1 MEVGIANLPHEIVR
15 QCLLRVNYNSHDN
28 LKVVCRNWET
38 MLTSPLFYEDR
49 KISGTS
55 EQFICLLQAISQGQ
69 SPQDKRQR
77 SPAYGLTLYYPLED
91 AWDSLPSI
99 PYFSGGIPLFCQ
111 CVCVNQKLF
120 MIGGWHPSQWEAMK
134 SVFIYDFPSR
144 TWRRGADMPRVRS
157 FFACSIS
164 PDGLIYVAGG
174 HGDNKSAL
182 RAAEAYDVKHD
193 RWEILAPMSQER
205 DRCHGVF
212 LDGKFTVISGYAT
225 ESQGR
230 FERSAEV
237 FDPSTGV
244 WSRVENMWSIGGCP
258 RSCVAA
264 LGHLYFFHNQ
274 HVMRYNGK
282 ENVWEVVASLPQCM
296 DDVATCATVWH
307 DKIFVSGSTYKSG
320 EQVCYMFDNSGKWV
334 HIERPH
340 DFVGFVQSAITVE
353 M

>member
-1 MEVGIANLPHEIVR
+1 
-15 QCLLRVNYNSHDN
+15 
-28 LKVVCRNWET
+28 
-38 MLTSPLFYEDR
+38 
-49 KISGTS
+49 
-55 EQFICLLQAISQGQ
+55 
-69 SPQDKRQR
+69 
-77 SPAYGLTLYYPLED
+77 
-91 AWDSLPSI
+91 
-99 PYFSGGIPLFCQ
+99 
-111 CVCVNQKLF
+111 
-120 MIGGWHPSQWEAMK
+120 
-134 SVFIYDFPSR
+134 
-144 TWRRGADMPRVRS
+144 MPRVRS